1 MKCMRKRRIFCAVIV
16 VATFYITTCL
26 SAELTVSLSL
36 FDFPTYFKFFIGL
49 FALVNPVGII
59 PVFISMTSYQTAVAR
74 NKTNLTANLS
84 VAIILLTSLY
94 LGDSILQI
102 FGISIDSF
110 RIAGGILVVTIA
122 MSMISGK
129 LGEDK
134 QNKQEKSET
143 AIRESIGVVPLALP
157 LMAGPGAI
165 SSTIVWGT
173 RYHNLMH
180 LIGFSVAIAL
190 FAFCCWGV
198 FRIAPWLVRLL
209 GQTGINVITRIMGL
223 LLMALGIEFIVTGLK
238 SIFPGLLS

>member
-1 MKCMRKRRIFCAVIV
+1 M
-16 VATFYITTCL
+16 
-26 SAELTVSLSL
+26 SQSL
-36 FDFPTYFKFFIGL
+36 FDFPIYFKFFIGL
-49 FALVNPVGII
+49 FALVNPIGIM

-74 NKTNLTANLS
+74 NKTNMTANVS
-84 VAIILLTSLY
+84 VAIILWISLF
-94 LGDSILQI
+94 LGDSILQL

-143 AIRESIGVVPLALP
+143 AIRESVGVVPLALP

-173 RYHNLMH
+173 RYHNLIH
-180 LIGFSVAIAL
+180 LLGFSVAIAL
-190 FAFCCWGV
+190 FAFCCWSV
-198 FRIAPWLVRLL
+198 FRMAPWLVRML

-223 LLMALGIEFIVTGLK
+223 LLMALGIEFIVTGIK
-238 SIFPGLLS
+238 SIFPGLIH

>member
-1 MKCMRKRRIFCAVIV
+1 MTQFLID
-16 VATFYITTCL
+16 
-26 SAELTVSLSL
+26 LTV
-36 FDFPTYFKFFIGL
+36 YVKFFVGL

-59 PVFISMTSYQTAVAR
+59 PVFISMTSYQTAQAR
-74 NKTNLTANLS
+74 NKTNFTANLS
-84 VAIILLTSLY
+84 VAIILWSSLF
-94 LGDSILQI
+94 LGDAILQV

-143 AIRESIGVVPLALP
+143 AIRESVGVVPLALP

-165 SSTIVWGT
+165 SSTIVWGS
-173 RYHNLMH
+173 RYHNWYYL
-180 LIGFSVAIAL
+180 LGFFVAIAL
-190 FAFCCWGV
+190 FAVCCWLL
-198 FRIAPWLVRLL
+198 FRAAPWLVRFL

-223 LLMALGIEFIVTGLK
+223 LLMALGIEFIVTGVRAL
-238 SIFPGLLS
+238 FPGLAA

>member
-1 MKCMRKRRIFCAVIV
+1 M
-16 VATFYITTCL
+16 
-26 SAELTVSLSL
+26 
-36 FDFPTYFKFFIGL
+36 

-59 PVFISMTSYQTAVAR
+59 PVFISMTSYQSAAAR

-84 VAIILLTSLY
+84 VAIILWTSLF
-94 LGDSILQI
+94 LGDGILQV

-134 QNKQEKSET
+134 QNKQEKSES
-143 AIRESIGVVPLALP
+143 AIRESVGVVPLALP

-165 SSTIVWGT
+165 SSTIVWGS
-173 RYHNLMH
+173 RYHNWGH
-180 LIGFSVAIAL
+180 LLGFSIAIAL
-190 FAFCCWGV
+190 FAFSCWLL
-198 FRIAPWLVRLL
+198 FRIAPWLVRML

-223 LLMALGIEFIVTGLK
+223 LLMALGIEFIVTGVK
-238 SIFPGLLS
+238 AIFPGLVS

>member
-1 MKCMRKRRIFCAVIV
+1 MPCYIAEHLVIH
-16 VATFYITTCL
+16 
-26 SAELTVSLSL
+26 TV
-36 FDFPTYFKFFIGL
+36 FDFPTWSKFFIGL
-49 FALVNPVGII
+49 FALVNPIGII
-59 PVFISMTSYQTAVAR
+59 PVFISMTSYQTAAAR

-84 VAIILLTSLY
+84 VAIILWTSLF
-94 LGDSILQI
+94 LGDSILQL

-134 QNKQEKSET
+134 QNKQEKSES

-173 RYHNLMH
+173 RFHTAEYLA
-180 LIGFSVAIAL
+180 GFTVAIAL
-190 FAFCCWGV
+190 FAACSWGL

-223 LLMALGIEFIVTGLK
+223 LLMALGIEFIVAGVK
-238 SIFPGLLS
+238 AIFPGLLQ

>member
-1 MKCMRKRRIFCAVIV
+1 M
-16 VATFYITTCL
+16 TQ
-26 SAELTVSLSL
+26 SL
-36 FDFPTYFKFFIGL
+36 FDFSAYFKFFIGL

-59 PVFISMTSYQTAVAR
+59 PVFISMTSYQPAAVR

-84 VAIILLTSLY
+84 VAIILLTSLF
-94 LGDSILQI
+94 LGDGILQI

-143 AIRESIGVVPLALP
+143 AVRESIGVVPLALP

-173 RYHNLMH
+173 RYHSWVH
-180 LIGFSVAIAL
+180 LVGFSLAIAV
-190 FAFCCWGV
+190 FALCCWGI
-198 FRIAPWLVRLL
+198 FRMALWLVRLL

-223 LLMALGIEFIVTGLK
+223 LLMALGIEFIVTGIKAL
-238 SIFPGLLS
+238 FPGLLS

>member
-1 MKCMRKRRIFCAVIV
+1 MIQP
-16 VATFYITTCL
+16 
-26 SAELTVSLSL
+26 L
-36 FDFPTYFKFFIGL
+36 FDFPVYFKFFIGL

-59 PVFISMTSYQTAVAR
+59 PVFISMTSYQTATAR

-84 VAIILLTSLY
+84 VAIILWSSLF
-94 LGDSILQI
+94 LGDGILQL

-173 RYHNLMH
+173 RYH
-180 LIGFSVAIAL
+180 SIAHL
-190 FAFCCWGV
+190 FAFQLPLRFLRFAAGACSVWRRGWFVCWGK
-198 FRIAPWLVRLL
+198 LVSTLL
-209 GQTGINVITRIMGL
+209 PESWGCC
-223 LLMALGIEFIVTGLK
+223 
-238 SIFPGLLS
+238 

>member
-1 MKCMRKRRIFCAVIV
+1 VIH
-16 VATFYITTCL
+16 
-26 SAELTVSLSL
+26 TV
-36 FDFPTYFKFFIGL
+36 FDFPTWSKFFIGL
-49 FALVNPVGII
+49 FALVNPIGII
-59 PVFISMTSYQTAVAR
+59 PVFISMTSYQTAAAR

-84 VAIILLTSLY
+84 VAIILWTSLF
-94 LGDSILQI
+94 LGDSILQL

-134 QNKQEKSET
+134 QNKQEKSES

-173 RYHNLMH
+173 RFHTAEYLA
-180 LIGFSVAIAL
+180 GFTVAIAL
-190 FAFCCWGV
+190 FAACSWGL
-198 FRIAPWLVRLL
+198 FRIAPGLVRLL

-223 LLMALGIEFIVTGLK
+223 LLMALGIEFIVAGVK
-238 SIFPGLLS
+238 AIFPGLLQ

>member
-1 MKCMRKRRIFCAVIV
+1 MRKKRIFCAVIG
-16 VATFYITTCL
+16 VAILYLQSCL

-59 PVFISMTSYQTAVAR
+59 PVFISMTSYQTALAR

-180 LIGFSVAIAL
+180 LIGFSIAIAL

>member
-1 MKCMRKRRIFCAVIV
+1 MIQ
-16 VATFYITTCL
+16 TF
-26 SAELTVSLSL
+26 
-36 FDFPTYFKFFIGL
+36 FDFPVYFKFFIGL

-59 PVFISMTSYQTAVAR
+59 PVFISMTSYQTAAAR

-84 VAIILLTSLY
+84 VAIILWISLF
-94 LGDSILQI
+94 LGDTILQL

-143 AIRESIGVVPLALP
+143 AVRESIGVVPLALP

-173 RYHNLMH
+173 RYHSISYLF
-180 LIGFSVAIAL
+180 GFFVAIAL
-190 FAFCCWGV
+190 FALCCWGL
-198 FRIAPWLVRLL
+198 FRMAPWLVRVLR
-209 GQTGINVITRIMGL
+209 QTGINVITRIMGL
-223 LLMALGIEFIVTGLK
+223 LLMALGDRK
-238 SIFPGLLS
+238 SVV